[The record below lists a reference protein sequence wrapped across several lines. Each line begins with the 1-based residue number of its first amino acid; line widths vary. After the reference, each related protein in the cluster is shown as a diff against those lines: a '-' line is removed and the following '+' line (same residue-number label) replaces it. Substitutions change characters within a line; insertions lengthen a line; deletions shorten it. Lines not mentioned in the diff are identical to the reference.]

1 MVCVLVYMRV
11 RDGMCVGVH
20 ESACDCVCLC
30 VWRVVVVVVVY
41 CQVKLKNEKAKN
53 IAAANVRLD

>member
-11 RDGMCVGVH
+11 RDGVCVGVH
-20 ESACDCVCLC
+20 ESACACVC
-30 VWRVVVVVVVY
+30 VWRVVVVVY
-41 CQVKLKNEKAKN
+41 YQVKLKNEKAKN

>member
-11 RDGMCVGVH
+11 RVLV
-20 ESACDCVCLC
+20 C
-30 VWRVVVVVVVY
+30 VWRVVVVVY
-41 CQVKLKNEKAKN
+41 YQVKLKNEKAKN